1 MNFFYSRYRHGDIS
15 CSLHGL
21 SPGFLHPIIHLGFA
35 LEFQQPCLVAE
46 SLAAACIHD
55 DWPALFLLP
64 TEEYLKS
71 HPETPSATLLEIVED
86 LRNDPAMRNAV
97 RPADP
102 LNKIKDGLLHRVGK
116 ELLPYLARY
125 QVDSNDAE
133 DIARRAAETSH
144 MSSYIC
150 GAAQN
155 PKKVEAIDFVLMHMT
170 TLSIFYPT
178 AFIKQDWISNQDK
191 KRLLEFK
198 GRSDAAMY
206 AGSGC
211 PQLYPE
217 RITNYNPK
225 QPNDGWSEIIQR
237 AIKYGDDGHT
247 SKIIRALICAKE
259 ASEPYIGTP
268 GFPLEVGNFLNIAH
282 IVMDSVERM
291 LDPGYFRETEKV
303 KKFAAEGKGQDAEVV
318 AVIVRWVRWCGM
330 EGAWDDYPDLVR
342 NDAQIVNR
350 DVM

>member
-1 MNFFYSRYRHGDIS
+1 MCY
-15 CSLHGL
+15 L
-21 SPGFLHPIIHLGFA
+21 GFLHPIIHLGFA

-64 TEEYLKS
+64 AEEYLNS
-71 HPETPSATLLEIVED
+71 HPETPPDTLLDIIYD
-86 LRNDPAMRNAV
+86 LRNDPLIRNAV

-102 LNKIKDGLLHRVGK
+102 LNKIKDGLLHRVSK

-125 QVDSNDAE
+125 QVDAKDTES
-133 DIARRAAETSH
+133 IARRAAETCH
-144 MSSYIC
+144 ISSYIC

-155 PKKVEAIDFVLMHMT
+155 PNKVEAIDFVMMHMT

-178 AFIKQDWISNQDK
+178 TFIKQDWIRAEDK

-198 GRSDAAMY
+198 GRSDAVMY

-211 PQLYPE
+211 PELHPD
-217 RITNYNPK
+217 RITKYVPK
-225 QPNDGWSEIIQR
+225 QPNGRWPDIIQR
-237 AIKYGDDGHT
+237 ANRYGDDGHT
-247 SKIIRALICAKE
+247 CKLIRALINAE
-259 ASEPYIGTP
+259 EVSAPYYGSS
-268 GFPLEVGNFLNIAH
+268 GFPLNNGDFLNIAH

-291 LDPGYFRETEKV
+291 LDPGYFQETEKV

-318 AVIVRWVRWCGM
+318 AVIVRWVRWCGI
-330 EGAWDDYPDLVR
+330 EGAWDDYPDLVSS
-342 NDAQIVNR
+342 DTHTMEKIMV
-350 DVM
+350 